1 MRWDEEA
8 VLAWTTTVPDGNGVA
23 ITVPMVSVFYITEV
37 GITEAGTPVA
47 RRRAGIAVGARDRQP
62 VDTHGGKRERTR

>member
-1 MRWDEEA
+1 MDNHRSGQEWRRNNSA
-8 VLAWTTTVPDGNGVA
+8 NGFR
-23 ITVPMVSVFYITEV
+23 FYITEV
-37 GITEAGTPVA
+37 GITEVGTPVA